1 MSTPQAD
8 VFKAIADPTRRHI
21 IHLLALS
28 GALSLHDLTTHF
40 PVTRQA
46 VRKHVQ
52 VLREAGL
59 INMQKVGREQ
69 KCHVEVAA
77 LKEVFDWVTFY
88 QPFWENKL
96 DALGTY
102 LASTAPSPTAD

>member
-21 IHLLALS
+21 IHVLAVS
-28 GALSLHDLTTHF
+28 GALSLHDLTAHF
-40 PVTRQA
+40 SVTRQA
-46 VRKHVQ
+46 VRKHVEI
-52 VLREAGL
+52 LREAGL
-59 INMQKVGREQ
+59 IDMQKVGREQ
-69 KCHVEVAA
+69 KCHIQVAT

-88 QPFWENKL
+88 QPFWEDKL

-102 LASTAPSPTAD
+102 LTATAKPSAAD